1 MSWRVSRLHAGVPIR
16 RRRPRVSEILLT
28 LREHVRVRHESTSTK
43 GSLSTDG
50 LNTITTHGQ
59 TGDQQSKNIPSYDP
73 DSSSSLADTGR
84 LIVSDYA
91 CLRAHYM
98 TPKYPIVLA
107 HGLMGFDELRL
118 AGDLLPGIS
127 YWRGI
132 KEAFQAR
139 GVQCIT
145 TTVPR
150 TASIA
155 ERAEVLMDQIA
166 NRLPAAATG
175 GQGEDGNDGGR
186 EVNIIAH
193 SMGGLDAR
201 YMISRLCPP
210 PSLFRVRSL
219 TTVATPHRG
228 SSTADMLIR
237 DIGPDL
243 LPRLYQLLG
252 RMNIDSGAFAQLT
265 TRYVTEHFNPR
276 TPNDPSVKYLSYGAS
291 ATPHLLSVFR
301 LSHDLM
307 DVLEGPN
314 DGLVSVRSAKWG
326 EYKGTLAGV
335 THLDLINWTNRLK
348 KMASRVGLVEE
359 KFNAVAFYLAVAEEL
374 AKQGL

>member
-1 MSWRVSRLHAGVPIR
+1 MPWRALRHIHAGNPLRWR
-16 RRRPRVSEILLT
+16 RRVTFGSSLNTRLRVNKQ
-28 LREHVRVRHESTSTK
+28 RHESTSSQQQP
-43 GSLSTDG
+43 SLGD
-50 LNTITTHGQ
+50 LDR
-59 TGDQQSKNIPSYDP
+59 DQQSRNVPSYDP
-73 DSSSSLADTGR
+73 DNSGSLADVGR
-84 LIVSDYA
+84 LIVNDYA
-91 CLRAHYM
+91 QLRAHYL
-98 TPKYPIVLA
+98 TPRYPIVLA

-139 GVQCIT
+139 GITCIT
-145 TTVPR
+145 TEVPR

-155 ERAEVLMDQIA
+155 ERAQVLMDQIA
-166 NRLPAAATG
+166 ERLSAATAREEGG
-175 GQGEDGNDGGR
+175 GQGGR
-186 EVNIIAH
+186 QVNIVAH

-201 YMISRLCPP
+201 YMISRLCPA

-228 SSTADMLIR
+228 SSAADMLMR
-237 DIGPDL
+237 DIGPEL
-243 LPRLYQLLG
+243 VPRIYRLLG
-252 RMNIDSGAFAQLT
+252 RMGVASGAFAELT
-265 TRYVTEHFNPR
+265 TQYVTQEFNPR
-276 TPNDPSVKYLSYGAS
+276 TPNDPAVKYFSYGAS

-301 LSHDLM
+301 LSHDLVA
-307 DVLEGPN
+307 VLEGAN

-348 KMASRVGLVEE
+348 KMASRVGLVQER
-359 KFNAVAFYLAVAEEL
+359 FNAVAFYLAVAEEL
-374 AKQGL
+374 AKEGF